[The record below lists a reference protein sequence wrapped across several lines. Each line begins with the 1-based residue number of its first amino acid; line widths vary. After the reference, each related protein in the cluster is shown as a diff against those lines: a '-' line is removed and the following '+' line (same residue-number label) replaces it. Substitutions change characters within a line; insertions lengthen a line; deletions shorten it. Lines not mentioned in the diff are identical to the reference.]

1 MVVRELPDGSVILIT
16 QEDHAEL
23 SAQFAAHW
31 GNKSFYKLKPY
42 ESMVF
47 ATAYHD
53 SGYRDWEGIPPINL
67 QKGRPYNFRETI
79 PGFEE
84 RELQAYVR
92 NVDWVRSRDP
102 YAGLIV
108 SMHRTGLWQNRYNTM
123 SSGKGRLRATEL
135 SPAVWS
141 IIQKLEAEQSEEK
154 KSLAKGDAGFEE
166 ELWFNYRLLQL
177 YDILSLYFCTN
188 GYAENRLT
196 EQSVS
201 PVPVA
206 HDSKEEVDLRLIP
219 ISDEVVRFDPYPLL
233 SSPLKISLG
242 ARIMAHGN
250 FSSEQECRE
259 VYLKS
264 PRVRFEFEV
273 TS

>member
-1 MVVRELPDGSVILIT
+1 MVVRELTDGSVILIT

-31 GNKSFYKLKPY
+31 GNKTFSKLKPY

-53 SGYRDWEGIPPINL
+53 SGYSDWEGIPPINL

-84 RELQAYVR
+84 RELQAYVG

-108 SMHRTGLWQNRYNTM
+108 SMHRTGLWQNRYNTV
-123 SSGKGRLRATEL
+123 SSGKGRLRNAEL
-135 SPAVWS
+135 SPDVRS
-141 IIQKLEAEQSEEK
+141 VIQKLEAEHGEEK
-154 KSLAKGDAGFEE
+154 KSLGKGSTAFEE

-196 EQSVS
+196 AQSAA

-206 HDSKEEVDLRLIP
+206 YESKEEVELRLIP
-219 ISDEVVRFDPYPLL
+219 DSDEAVRFDPYPFH
-233 SSPLKISLG
+233 SFPLKVSLD
-242 ARIMAHGN
+242 ARIMAQEN
-250 FSSEQECRE
+250 FSTEQDCRE
-259 VYLKS
+259 AYFKS
-264 PRVRFEFEV
+264 PRVRLEFEI